1 MNISII
7 LAAGE
12 GTRMKSKK
20 SKVLHQVC
28 NKPILDYV
36 VKASRG
42 ANVSKNIIV
51 VGRNR
56 EELMEKYYGED
67 LIFKEQKIG
76 PEFPYGTGYAL
87 MQTIDEIE
95 DDSNVLILYG
105 DTPLIKEGT
114 IRELLEFHGERKLDG
129 TVLTALVDEPFG
141 YGRIVRDLDGSLL
154 KIVEEKDSSLEEKA
168 IKEINSGIYVFNGR
182 LLKYALGKI
191 DNKNAQ
197 NEYYA
202 TDVIKVLKDEGHKLG
217 AFILEDQEE
226 ILGVNSREQLAFCEK
241 VMRDRIN
248 INHMANGVTI
258 IDPSNT
264 YIDDSVIIGRDTI
277 IYPGVT
283 LLGETKIGEDTIIKG
298 DTLIIDS
305 ILENNI
311 EIISSTI
318 EESEIKSYT
327 KIGPYSHL
335 RPNSKIGESVKIGN
349 FVEVKNSTLGNG
361 TKASHLA
368 YVGDAD
374 IGKDVNIGCGV
385 VFVNYNGREKFRTRI
400 EDNAFIGSNSNLVA
414 PITVNKHAYIAA
426 GSTIVNTV
434 EEGALSIARAKQ
446 VDKPGWMEKKGYK

>member
-20 SKVLHQVC
+20 SKVLHEVC

-76 PEFPYGTGYAL
+76 PEYPYGTGYAL

-95 DDSNVLILYG
+95 DEANVLILYG
-105 DTPLIKEGT
+105 DTPLIKEET

-202 TDVIKVLKDEGHKLG
+202 TDVIKVLKDEACKLG

-248 INHMANGVTI
+248 SSHMANGVTI

-400 EDNAFIGSNSNLVA
+400 GDNAFIGSNSNLVA

>member
-20 SKVLHQVC
+20 SKVLHEVC

-76 PEFPYGTGYAL
+76 PEYPYGTGYAL

-95 DDSNVLILYG
+95 DEANVLILYG
-105 DTPLIKEGT
+105 DTPLIKEET

-202 TDVIKVLKDEGHKLG
+202 TDVIKVLKDEACKLG

-241 VMRDRIN
+241 VMRERIN
-248 INHMANGVTI
+248 SSHMANGVTI

-400 EDNAFIGSNSNLVA
+400 GDNAFIGSNSNLVA

>member
-20 SKVLHQVC
+20 SKVLHEVC

-56 EELMEKYYGED
+56 EELMEKYDGED

-76 PEFPYGTGYAL
+76 PEYPYGTGYAL

-95 DDSNVLILYG
+95 DEANVLILYG
-105 DTPLIKEGT
+105 DTPLIKEET

-202 TDVIKVLKDEGHKLG
+202 TDVIKVLKDEACKLG

-241 VMRDRIN
+241 VMRERIN
-248 INHMANGVTI
+248 SSHMANGVTI

-400 EDNAFIGSNSNLVA
+400 GDNAFIGSNSNLVA

>member
-20 SKVLHQVC
+20 SKVLHEVC

-76 PEFPYGTGYAL
+76 PEYPYGTGYAL

-95 DDSNVLILYG
+95 DEANVLILYG
-105 DTPLIKEGT
+105 DTPLIKEET

-202 TDVIKVLKDEGHKLG
+202 TDVIKVLKDEACKLG

-241 VMRDRIN
+241 VMRERIN
-248 INHMANGVTI
+248 SSHMANGVTI

-400 EDNAFIGSNSNLVA
+400 GDNAFIGSNSNLVA

-434 EEGALSIARAKQ
+434 EEGVLSIARAKQ

>member
-20 SKVLHQVC
+20 SKVLHEVC

-56 EELMEKYYGED
+56 EELMEKYDGED

-76 PEFPYGTGYAL
+76 PEYPYGTGYAL

-95 DDSNVLILYG
+95 DEANVLILYG
-105 DTPLIKEGT
+105 DTPLIKEET

-202 TDVIKVLKDEGHKLG
+202 TDVIKVLKDEACKLG

-248 INHMANGVTI
+248 SSHMANGVTI

-400 EDNAFIGSNSNLVA
+400 GDNAFIGSNSNLVA

>member
-20 SKVLHQVC
+20 SKVLHEVC

-56 EELMEKYYGED
+56 EELMEKYDGED

-76 PEFPYGTGYAL
+76 PEYPYGTGYAL

-95 DDSNVLILYG
+95 DEANVLILYG
-105 DTPLIKEGT
+105 DTPLIKEET

-202 TDVIKVLKDEGHKLG
+202 TDVIKVLKDEACKLG

-248 INHMANGVTI
+248 SSHMANGVTI